1 MEESKGISMGYA
13 TDDLLLVED
22 NPSDAELTLYT
33 LQKNGM
39 ASSVRV
45 LDDGEEAL
53 DYLFCQGK
61 YQDRR
66 LTDRPRLILL
76 DLKLPKVSGLQVLK
90 AIRDDSRTRAI
101 PVVIHTSSKE
111 PKDLSE
117 GYKLGAS
124 AFIQKPVDFD
134 RFRQTV
140 LDIGAFWLRA
150 NEPPP
155 AEAFLTAASE

>member
-1 MEESKGISMGYA
+1 MGYV

-22 NPSDAELTLYT
+22 NPADAELTIYT

-45 LDDGEEAL
+45 LKDGKEAL
-53 DYLFCQGK
+53 DYLFCRGQ
-61 YQDRR
+61 YHDRR
-66 LTDRPRLILL
+66 VSDRPRLILL
-76 DLKLPKVSGLQVLK
+76 DLKLPKVEGLEVLT
-90 AIRDDSRTRAI
+90 AIRGDDRTRAI

-111 PKDLSE
+111 QKDLSE
-117 GYKLGAS
+117 GYRRGAS

-134 RFRQTV
+134 KFRQTI
-140 LDIGAFWLRA
+140 LDIGTFWLRD

-155 AEAFLTAASE
+155 AEAFVSLSTSLPASTGQ